1 MREPSTPRTRDIIE
15 NDLPDLKAAILQDS
29 DVQKAI
35 AANVKP
41 EIINKELIPKV
52 ILQQNPDLNDEE
64 LEDVRQY
71 VVAEMNLKQAKKKR
85 RLMNPETAS
94 NS

>member
-1 MREPSTPRTRDIIE
+1 MREPSTQRTRDIIE

-35 AANVKP
+35 VANVKP
-41 EIINKELIPKV
+41 EIINRDLIPKV
-52 ILQQNPDLNDEE
+52 ILQQNPDLDDEE

-85 RLMNPETAS
+85 QVMDLETAS